1 MRRSVIEHGPHP
13 VDLHVGGRL
22 KQIRGL
28 RGLSQ
33 TNLADAVGLTFQQ
46 IQKYEN
52 GANRI
57 SASRLWEFAERLNV
71 PISFFYD
78 GLDDPRDNIELEVD
92 RMALELVRAL
102 QSIKDDEVRRRLYEL
117 AKMVS
122 KHTDGPED

>member
-33 TNLADAVGLTFQQ
+33 TNLADSVGLTFQQ

-57 SASRLWEFAERLNV
+57 SASRLWEFAEHLNV

-78 GLDDPRDNIELEVD
+78 GLDDTRDNIELKVD

-102 QSIKDDEVRRRLYEL
+102 QSIKDDDVRRRLYEL

-122 KHTDGPED
+122 KQTEESED

>member
-33 TNLADAVGLTFQQ
+33 TNLADSVGLTFQQ

-57 SASRLWEFAERLNV
+57 SASRLWEFAEHLNV

-78 GLDDPRDNIELEVD
+78 GLDDTRDNIELKVD
-92 RMALELVRAL
+92 RMALELVSAL

-122 KHTDGPED
+122 KQTDQSED

>member
-33 TNLADAVGLTFQQ
+33 TNLADSVGLTFQQ

-71 PISFFYD
+71 PVSFFYD
-78 GLDDPRDNIELEVD
+78 GLDDSRDNIELEVD

-122 KHTDGPED
+122 KHTDQPED

>member
-33 TNLADAVGLTFQQ
+33 TNLADSVGLTFQQ

-78 GLDDPRDNIELEVD
+78 GLDDARDNIELEVD

-122 KHTDGPED
+122 KHTDQPEA

>member
-33 TNLADAVGLTFQQ
+33 TNLADSVGLTFQQ

-78 GLDDPRDNIELEVD
+78 GLDDARDNIELEVD

-122 KHTDGPED
+122 KHTDQSED

>member
-33 TNLADAVGLTFQQ
+33 TNLADSVGLTFQQ

-78 GLDDPRDNIELEVD
+78 GLDDARDNIELEVD

-122 KHTDGPED
+122 KHTDQPED

>member
-33 TNLADAVGLTFQQ
+33 TNLADTVGLTFQQ

-57 SASRLWEFAERLNV
+57 SASRLWEFAEHLNV

-78 GLDDPRDNIELEVD
+78 GLDDARDNIELKVD

-122 KHTDGPED
+122 KQTDQSED

>member
-33 TNLADAVGLTFQQ
+33 TNLADSVGLTFQQ

-78 GLDDPRDNIELEVD
+78 GLDDSRDNIELEVD

-102 QSIKDDEVRRRLYEL
+102 QSIKDAEVRRRLYEL

-122 KHTDGPED
+122 KQTDEPED

>member
-33 TNLADAVGLTFQQ
+33 TNLADSVGLTFQQ

-57 SASRLWEFAERLNV
+57 STSRLWEFAERLNV
-71 PISFFYD
+71 PVSFFYD
-78 GLDDPRDNIELEVD
+78 GLDDTRDNIELEVD

-122 KHTDGPED
+122 KHTDQPED

>member
-33 TNLADAVGLTFQQ
+33 TNLADSVGLTFQQ

-78 GLDDPRDNIELEVD
+78 GLDDSRDNIELEVD

-122 KHTDGPED
+122 KQTDEPED

>member
-1 MRRSVIEHGPHP
+1 MRRSVLEHGPHP

-33 TNLADAVGLTFQQ
+33 TNLADSVGLTFQQ

-78 GLDDPRDNIELEVD
+78 GIDDTRDNIELEVD

-122 KHTDGPED
+122 KQTSEAED

>member
-33 TNLADAVGLTFQQ
+33 TNLADSVGLTFQQ

-78 GLDDPRDNIELEVD
+78 GLDDARDNIELEVD

-122 KHTDGPED
+122 KHTDQAED

>member
-33 TNLADAVGLTFQQ
+33 TNLADSVGLTFQQ

-78 GLDDPRDNIELEVD
+78 GLDDARDNIELEVD

-122 KHTDGPED
+122 KHTNQSED

>member
-33 TNLADAVGLTFQQ
+33 TNLADSVGLTFQQ

-78 GLDDPRDNIELEVD
+78 GLDDSRDNIELEVD

-122 KHTDGPED
+122 KHTDEPED

>member
-1 MRRSVIEHGPHP
+1 MRRSVLEHGPHP

-33 TNLADAVGLTFQQ
+33 TNLADSVGLTFQQ

-78 GLDDPRDNIELEVD
+78 GLDDTRDNIELEVD

-122 KHTDGPED
+122 KQTSESED